1 MTYELYHHGIKGM
14 KWGVRR
20 YQNTDGS
27 YTAAGKSR
35 RSSSGSGKSGMSS
48 KTKSRLKT
56 AAKVAG
62 AAALAGG
69 AAYAISR
76 RSGSGTTALA
86 TVPHNTGLTKSSSGH
101 RSSASKL
108 RMNAATSASR
118 TAIGGKTVQALPGNV
133 SNNSNWKR
141 NAAIA
146 GGVAGA
152 LGGVAAVKRTTS
164 KKKKNQNDEEE
175 TETKRTNTKKRNNRR

>member
-86 TVPHNTGLTKSSSGH
+86 TVPHNTISTSDQRRLPRWLAMSRQRLYPRPSTS
-101 RSSASKL
+101 RL
-108 RMNAATSASR
+108 RDT
-118 TAIGGKTVQALPGNV
+118 
-133 SNNSNWKR
+133 
-141 NAAIA
+141 
-146 GGVAGA
+146 
-152 LGGVAAVKRTTS
+152 
-164 KKKKNQNDEEE
+164 
-175 TETKRTNTKKRNNRR
+175 